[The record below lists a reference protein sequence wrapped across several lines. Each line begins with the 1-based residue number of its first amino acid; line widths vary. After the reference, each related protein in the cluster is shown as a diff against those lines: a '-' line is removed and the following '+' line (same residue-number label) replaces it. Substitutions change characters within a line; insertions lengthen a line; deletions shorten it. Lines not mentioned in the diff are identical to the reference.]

1 MAVNEDSD
9 LDLRSSTED
18 SQSAGTSGPEQDG
31 RIDMIDQLDDQV
43 EVDYDSDASDDN
55 SDAGEI
61 SSPLSVGSARP
72 VIGESFC
79 DCFKCG
85 KEKHCTCGEDD
96 TCKWQFIFWGGV

>member
-1 MAVNEDSD
+1 MAVNDDSD
-9 LDLRSSTED
+9 LDLTSSTED
-18 SQSAGTSGPEQDG
+18 SQSAGTSGLRRDDRFDIVEQP
-31 RIDMIDQLDDQV
+31 DDQ
-43 EVDYDSDASDDN
+43 EADFDSDVSDDN

-85 KEKHCTCGEDD
+85 KEKNCTCGEDD
-96 TCKWQFIFWGGV
+96 TCKCPFIIWWVGF